1 MTDATAS
8 GIAKKA
14 KHSTVGAAP
23 MEKVERTN
31 IVIVCLNQ
39 QAGFTSQYNPYVMD
53 VNRRNINC
61 YNYRGFGH
69 MVRNCRNRRIG
80 DRIGEERR
88 LEYKDGNNRHKRMT
102 KGGNRQ
108 NQNNNLNRE

>member
-31 IVIVCLNQ
+31 IIIVCLNQ
-39 QAGFTSQYNPYVMD
+39 QADFTSQYNPYVID

-61 YNYRGFGH
+61 YNCRGFGH

-108 NQNNNLNRE
+108 NQNNNLNME